1 MALPLA
7 STFWPGITPQLCYG
21 GNTQTL
27 IATEDMVTIN
37 TTSLSI
43 VNRPLDGTFIEACL
57 WYIKADTARYKPGSQ
72 IYIYL
77 SQSVTANMYVFSG
90 NDRRNASLIIE
101 SNGTVVS
108 GAPIRVPISEGAIV
122 VI

>member
-1 MALPLA
+1 MTLPLA
-7 STFWPGITPQLCYG
+7 STYWPGITPQVCYG

-27 IATEDMVTIN
+27 IATEEMKTIN

-72 IYIYL
+72 IHIYL
-77 SQSVTANMYVFSG
+77 TTSVTANMYVYSG
-90 NDRRNASLIIE
+90 NNRANASMIIE
-101 SNGTVVS
+101 ANGTVVA